1 MKTISLDGVWKIT
14 LDSNGDCVEAKTP
27 VTDFNAFYKS
37 GKINDPF
44 YGTNEN
50 DVQFIGETGKTF
62 ERTFEVNA
70 DTLKHKNV
78 VLSCDMLDTLAQIY
92 INSKLIGKSENAY
105 VRFEKDIK
113 GVLKEGVNEIKIHFD
128 SPVEYITKRQ
138 NEKPLPKNCNGTNGA
153 PYIRKPA
160 CHFGWDWGINLPVSG
175 LLGKTQILA
184 FDEEVR
190 DFTVFQEHSE
200 NRVTLDIETD
210 INTNCN
216 GKIVMPDGS
225 ESEFKITDGKAT
237 VRIINPE
244 LWWTKE
250 LSGKDKQPLYTIEI
264 GNITKRIG
272 LRTLRLDRGADKYGH
287 NFRFILNGV
296 PVFAKGANVIPPDAM
311 ADRIDK
317 KAEKKS
323 LTTALRQTS
332 I

>member
-128 SPVEYITKRQ
+128 SPVE
-138 NEKPLPKNCNGTNGA
+138 
-153 PYIRKPA
+153 
-160 CHFGWDWGINLPVSG
+160 
-175 LLGKTQILA
+175 
-184 FDEEVR
+184 
-190 DFTVFQEHSE
+190 
-200 NRVTLDIETD
+200 
-210 INTNCN
+210 
-216 GKIVMPDGS
+216 
-225 ESEFKITDGKAT
+225 
-237 VRIINPE
+237 
-244 LWWTKE
+244 
-250 LSGKDKQPLYTIEI
+250 
-264 GNITKRIG
+264 
-272 LRTLRLDRGADKYGH
+272 
-287 NFRFILNGV
+287 
-296 PVFAKGANVIPPDAM
+296 
-311 ADRIDK
+311 
-317 KAEKKS
+317 
-323 LTTALRQTS
+323 
-332 I
+332 